1 MAEVQ
6 MKFSFVIPYRNRE
19 TDRVARCLASLQAQ
33 SFSDFE
39 IVFIDYGSDA
49 PINAQIGTLCNQ
61 FDKVR
66 YLYYDTRGW
75 FWSRSHA
82 VNLGIVNAKGDT
94 VVVVDIDLIY
104 SPVFL
109 ARLDQ
114 LNNQSGAAKEFYHYQ
129 CYYLPESFRAYDQL
143 DFVHSRPYETSTF
156 QGSGGLVAVPRQ
168 AFAEA
173 GFFDEYFRVWGVEDM
188 DMTERLQQAG
198 YVRRTV
204 PVTEAASFHQWHPK
218 AYRSNAAPHSWYD
231 AMETHWQA
239 RKARGNAQGQL
250 QCSFPPLERLAVA
263 SLESPNHW
271 LFQFRFPLL
280 SSFNRF
286 SAAFLALAP
295 GQGLAVRQSFEAIPE
310 AAPTKLAQALGKVN
324 GWLAKTPF
332 SYRLTEIRTF
342 ETDLIHFRD
351 VRDFL
356 FYFIA
361 ENQAFIVDYRFEQSP
376 TGELNILI
384 IKK

>member
-1 MAEVQ
+1 

-33 SFSDFE
+33 SFPDFE

-49 PINAQIGTLCNQ
+49 PVKAQIGTLCHQ

-82 VNLGIVNAKGDT
+82 VNLGIVNAQGEV

-109 ARLDQ
+109 ARLNQ
-114 LNNQSGAAKEFYHYQ
+114 LKNQSGEAKEFYHYQ
-129 CYYLPESFRAYDQL
+129 CYFLPESFRGYDQL
-143 DFVHSRPYETSTF
+143 DFAHSHPYETSTF
-156 QGSGGLVAVPRQ
+156 QSSGGLVAVPRQ

-173 GFFDEYFRVWGVEDM
+173 GYFDEYFRVWGVEDL
-188 DMTERLQQAG
+188 DMIDRLQHAG

-204 PVTEAASFHQWHPK
+204 PVAEAASFHQWHPK
-218 AYRSNAAPHSWYD
+218 AHRSDAAPNSWYD

-239 RKARGNAQGQL
+239 RKAQGGSQSPP
-250 QCSFPPLERLAVA
+250 QCSFPPPERLALA
-263 SLESPNHW
+263 SFESPGHRA
-271 LFQFRFPLL
+271 FQFRFPLL
-280 SSFNRF
+280 AAFNQF

-295 GQGLAVRQSFEAIPE
+295 GEGLAVRQSFEAIPR
-310 AAPTKLAQALGKVN
+310 AAPSKLAQALGKVN

-356 FYFIA
+356 FYFVA
-361 ENQAFIVDYRFEQSP
+361 ENQTFIADYRFDQSAA
-376 TGELNILI
+376 GELDILI